1 MLEKEV
7 FLHTSFFSLV
17 QSSGNYERFCVDGE
31 QGGRE

>member
-7 FLHTSFFSLV
+7 FFVHLV
-17 QSSGNYERFCVDGE
+17 FLLSAVKRNYERFCVDGE